1 LRVRPDCI
9 PCFLRQVVNALRLS
23 SIDDS
28 RIERAQREVM
38 TYLLSLDWDLSPPEI
53 DYVVQRV
60 IREYAGGDPYREV
73 KKRSNDEALSIYGEC
88 ERIVES
94 SEDPLRTAVKL
105 AIAGNV
111 IDFGPYTS
119 YDLKGTIDRVLKS
132 DLSIDHYP
140 LLKEKFQRA
149 SRILYFSDNAGEIVL
164 DKLLVETMLSLREV
178 RFTFVVKGGPMINDA
193 TLEDFYYVSFSDI
206 DAVEV
211 RTVSNGD
218 EGTGPDRRSEEVLK
232 WIREHDLVIS
242 KGQGN
247 YEILGEFNGI
257 FHMLLV
263 KCPVVAADLNA
274 SVGDIVLIYR

>member
-1 LRVRPDCI
+1 MKPDCI

-28 RIERAQREVM
+28 EIERAQREVM
-38 TYLLSLDWDLSPPEI
+38 AYLLSSEWDLSPPEI
-53 DYVVQRV
+53 DYVVQRI
-60 IREYAGGDPYREV
+60 IRSYAGGDPYREV
-73 KKRSNDEALSIYGEC
+73 KRRSNDEALSIYGEC
-88 ERIVES
+88 KGIVES

-119 YDLKGTIDRVLKS
+119 YDLRGTIGRVLKS

-178 RFTFVVKGGPMINDA
+178 KITFVVKGGPMINDA
-193 TLEDFYYVSFSDI
+193 TLEDFNYVGLSDI
-206 DAVEV
+206 GGVEV
-211 RTVSNGD
+211 RTVSNGE
-218 EGTGPDRRSEEVLK
+218 EGTGPDRRSGEVLR

-247 YEILGEFNGI
+247 YEILGDFNGI